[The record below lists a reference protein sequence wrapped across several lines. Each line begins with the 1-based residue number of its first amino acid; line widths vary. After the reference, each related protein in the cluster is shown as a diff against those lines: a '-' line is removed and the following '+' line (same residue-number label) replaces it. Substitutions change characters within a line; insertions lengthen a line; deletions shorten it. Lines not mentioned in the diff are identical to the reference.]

1 MKVPLSARLLACCNY
16 VNQGDRVADI
26 GCDHGYLG
34 IHLLKTGVAQSVI
47 GADINEQPLHSAT
60 VNALKFGVRDRMR
73 FFLSNGAVSIPRDFD
88 TMVCAGMGADTM
100 ISILT
105 AAPWLKSEQYRL
117 ILQCQSK
124 TPMLRRW
131 LAGEGWSI
139 RRETLAKDGKFV
151 YSVMEVCFGAS
162 GIPAPW
168 LKSDQY
174 RLVLQCQSKTPML
187 RRWLWEQG
195 WYIHRETLAKD
206 GKFVYSVMEVCYFPS
221 KVSAPWE
228 YYISKALL
236 QDASP
241 LLPEYY
247 DRIRQGLRLNVEGLR
262 RCGSEELPEQE
273 EILSQLEAL
282 EGQINGN
289 GS

>member
-34 IHLLKTGVAQSVI
+34 IHLLKTGVAQSI
-47 GADINEQPLHSAT
+47 IAADINEQPLHSAT
-60 VNALKFGVRDRMR
+60 VNALKFGCRDKMR

-124 TPMLRRW
+124 TPMLRR
-131 LAGEGWSI
+131 
-139 RRETLAKDGKFV
+139 F
-151 YSVMEVCFGAS
+151 
-162 GIPAPW
+162 
-168 LKSDQY
+168 
-174 RLVLQCQSKTPML
+174 
-187 RRWLWEQG
+187 LWENG

-206 GKFVYSVMEVCYFPS
+206 GKFVYSVMEVCFGDAE
-221 KVSAPWE
+221 APALWE
-228 YYISKALL
+228 HYISKALL
-236 QDASP
+236 QDGSP
-241 LLPEYY
+241 LLKEYY
-247 DRIRQGLRLNVEGLR
+247 DRIRQGLRLSVEGLR
-262 RCGSEELPEQE
+262 RSGSQDLKESEETLF
-273 EILSQLEAL
+273 QLDAL
-282 EGQINGN
+282 EGTINEY